1 MNDTPEPSNGSP
13 GRPTGWLIGF
23 VLAGLAVLAMGFV
36 IVQVVGQDEV
46 AYAAPEESTTT
57 AAGGGENGGATS
69 GDAGAGAGVYSG
81 TCQACHGPDGVGIE
95 GLGKALAASE
105 FVQSQSDDE
114 LVALIAVGRSTS
126 DPENTTGVA
135 MPSKGGNPSLSDG
148 DLQNVVA
155 YIRTLQ

>member
-1 MNDTPEPSNGSP
+1 MKDAPEPSDESP
-13 GRPTGWLIGF
+13 SRPTGWLMGF
-23 VLAGLAVLAMGFV
+23 VLAGLAVLVMGFV

-46 AYAAPEESTTT
+46 AYAAPDEPTTT
-57 AAGGGENGGATS
+57 AAGGGERGGATS
-69 GDAGAGAGVYSG
+69 GDAGAGAGVYSA
-81 TCQACHGPDGVGIE
+81 TCQACHGPDAVGIE

-114 LVALIAVGRSTS
+114 LVTMIAVGRSSS

-135 MPSKGGNPSLSDG
+135 MPPKGGNPSLSDG

>member
-1 MNDTPEPSNGSP
+1 MNDTPEPDNGSP

-69 GDAGAGAGVYSG
+69 GDAGDGAGVYSG